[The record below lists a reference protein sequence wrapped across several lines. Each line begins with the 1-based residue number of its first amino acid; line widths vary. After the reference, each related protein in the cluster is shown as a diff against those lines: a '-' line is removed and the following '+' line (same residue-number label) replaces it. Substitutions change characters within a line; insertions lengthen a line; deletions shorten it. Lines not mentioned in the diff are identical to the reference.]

1 MRAYLGNRKTPHPSP
16 LPIWER
22 EQEQTCIL
30 TLVKSRNRNQV
41 ERARGLREE
50 QSPPEGVLWSM
61 LRNRQIGGFKFR
73 RQMPLG
79 PYVVDFCCPEAKLV
93 IELDSS
99 YHAGMQDQDAKR
111 DQELGNLGYLVL
123 RFTASDLAKNKD
135 GVLSTIHRIAIER
148 VRALE

>member
-1 MRAYLGNRKTPHPSP
+1 
-16 LPIWER
+16 
-22 EQEQTCIL
+22 
-30 TLVKSRNRNQV
+30 
-41 ERARGLREE
+41 
-50 QSPPEGVLWSM
+50 M

-99 YHAGMQDQDAKR
+99 YHAGMQQQDAQR
-111 DQELGNLGYLVL
+111 DQKLGSLGYQVL
-123 RFTASDLAKNKD
+123 RITAGDLATNRD